1 MEELLGEGKEKLNE
15 VTTVLQLVAFK
26 QTVPTGSL
34 KGCPPFQ
41 QATAP
46 SDEMAWEG
54 LSEEVAD
61 ELSSK

>member
-1 MEELLGEGKEKLNE
+1 MEELLGEGKEKPNE
-15 VTTVLQLVAFK
+15 LTTVLQLVAFK
-26 QTVPTGSL
+26 QTVPTGL
-34 KGCPPFQ
+34 KGCPPLQ

-61 ELSSK
+61 ELSSE